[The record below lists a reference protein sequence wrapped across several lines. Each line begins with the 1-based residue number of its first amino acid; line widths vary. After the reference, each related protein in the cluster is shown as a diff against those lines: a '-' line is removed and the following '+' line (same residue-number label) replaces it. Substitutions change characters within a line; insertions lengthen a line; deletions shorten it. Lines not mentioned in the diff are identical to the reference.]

1 MHHYQSK
8 VILRHTHISFLCP
21 PPPPPPPSLVCG
33 IQHREQSSNGGQG
46 TGICVCICSLICV
59 CIYSLASLFA
69 ILTHNILRMQLLS
82 TNALQCMLIWLVT
95 QLVKKGKLQLVN
107 FPFYFPCI
115 SLIICITACKI
126 WMLTICKWRSG
137 VCGGCIAGI
146 ENNHKWGAAAIA
158 NCVSQFWNF

>member
-1 MHHYQSK
+1 MNQSIPK
-8 VILRHTHISFLCP
+8 RFSHKHLAFLSPRPKSGMWNSALRTKFKWWSGYF
-21 PPPPPPPSLVCG
+21 
-33 IQHREQSSNGGQG
+33 
-46 TGICVCICSLICV
+46 VCICSLICV